1 MANKDHRSSFEETLA
16 EVRKIDRQLDEILE
30 LTAKYSEKVS
40 SVGNKLIETS
50 SALGAGAVVAA
61 QEIGKHKGARAGGQ
75 ALKAGGAAAGA
86 LALVGL
92 GVKKASEM
100 YNEYKQKKLRRE
112 AMEKKKEIAEK
123 KNSFVERQIPKL
135 EKSAAK
141 VQHTLKQDSSQTF
154 DIEDWDRYHGLVE
167 SIGNHAEGYVKA
179 VLALQKAR
187 FLHSE
192 FQAWLQ
198 GNWESDWDLPKE
210 SEILRLKVQDT
221 LESSKVPTNCGK
233 YEIPAQLSAGT
244 LYLMSNKSSHDQA
257 RRLDPQ
263 FRELTKEVTRARA
276 RAKIW
281 PFGEKKEY
289 FNKFYDEFLQY
300 ESHFERRSRSR
311 ITAYIIALMCALG
324 ATGYA
329 AYASDLPAAL
339 RGSINS
345 GVTSLNHFV
354 DARVAN
360 QPRREPAAP
369 KDPAEKVENGAAGP
383 KGSGEEVP
391 GDYKKIPA
399 GSFEISASGSRDTR
413 STTVR
418 ISNPFMIRT
427 SEVTQRDWQSQM
439 GYSVS
444 YFEDCGQDCPVESVN
459 WYEALR
465 YVNRLSE
472 SAGLPTCYQLKN
484 CDRRPSS
491 ESNAQVEGQ
500 SSYRGGLVCGE
511 VEFKGLSCR
520 GYRLPTSAE
529 WQYAARGNWRHV
541 PDNLALYAWFEDNSH
556 ESVQPVGTKSSN
568 SYGLYDTLGN
578 VWEWT
583 TDTHREN
590 QGNRT
595 PIGNTLIDPSRTY
608 EGKFRSIAGGSWN
621 RPARKSTFNELGR
634 AYPDWKA
641 NNVGF
646 RPVRTIEN
654 SD

>member
-16 EVRKIDRQLDEILE
+16 EVRKINRQLDEILE
-30 LTAKYSEKVS
+30 LTAEYSKKVS

-75 ALKAGGAAAGA
+75 ALKAGGSSAGA

-123 KNSFVERQIPKL
+123 KDSFVERQIPRL
-135 EKSAAK
+135 EKSAQR
-141 VQHTLKQDSSQTF
+141 VQRGLKQDSSQTY
-154 DIEDWDRYHGLVE
+154 DSEDWDRYHGLVE
-167 SIGNHAEGYVKA
+167 SIGNQAEAYVTA

-210 SEILRLKVQDT
+210 SEVLRLKVEDT
-221 LESSKVPTNCGK
+221 LESSKVPTNCGR
-233 YEIPAQLSAGT
+233 YEIPAHLSAGT

-281 PFGEKKEY
+281 PFGEKKEF

-300 ESHFERRSRSR
+300 EPHFAKRSRRR
-311 ITAYIIALMCALG
+311 ISAYILALVCALG

-329 AYASDLPAAL
+329 AAASDLPAAL
-339 RGSINS
+339 NASINS
-345 GVTSLNHFV
+345 GVASILQLV
-354 DARVAN
+354 DAPAVN
-360 QPRREPAAP
+360 QPARERSAP
-369 KDPAEKVENGAAGP
+369 HDPGKKVQHGAAGP
-383 KGSGEEVP
+383 GGSEKKVP
-391 GDYKKIPA
+391 GDYETIPA
-399 GSFEISASGSRDTR
+399 GSFEIFTSGSRDA
-413 STTVR
+413 STITVK
-418 ISNPFMIRT
+418 ISNPFKIRT
-427 SEVTQRDWQSQM
+427 TEVTQRDWQSKM

-465 YVNRLSE
+465 YVNRLSR
-472 SAGLPTCYQLKN
+472 SAGLPTCYQLKK
-484 CDRRPSS
+484 CDRSPSAG
-491 ESNAQVEGQ
+491 SNANVEDQ
-500 SSYRGGLVCGE
+500 SSYRGGLVCDE
-511 VEFKGLSCR
+511 VRFKGLRCK

-529 WQYAARGNWRHV
+529 WQYAARGNRTNV
-541 PDNLALYAWFEDNSH
+541 PDELAQYSWFEDNSQG
-556 ESVQPVGTKSSN
+556 SVQPVGTKSSN

-590 QGNRT
+590 QGNRA
-595 PIGNTLIDPSRTY
+595 PIGNTLIDPSRTF

-621 RPARKSTFNELGR
+621 RPARKSTFNEFGR

-641 NNVGF
+641 SNVGF
-646 RPVRTIEN
+646 RPVRTIESSN
-654 SD
+654 